1 MHVGIVLFMPWA
13 IGITAWG
20 GFAYLV
26 REWRMLQLTV
36 SLLCLVFLPTLCFLD
51 ESPRWLAVRGQHRRA
66 LRVLQKAA
74 RWNGVALPPTRA
86 LLLLKDRQW
95 DAHTKALTPT
105 TEKGPSEGIWM
116 RPLFSSDML
125 LSSPRTRESHLR
137 PKTPTTGIPGGGA
150 RHKDTHN
157 NTGSYCQTVS
167 HTLHYKVL
175 RHNTRGT
182 IQGARTLHFPR
193 AHKVDQDTRG
203 KHKGS
208 CMHATR
214 APNSIFT
221 VSLHSFIPS
230 LSPRPSTPLDRTPRL
245 RTITLSLYTN
255 YLLVGVVYF
264 GLSLSGGDLSSDPF
278 LYMALTGVVELPA
291 YTLVIP
297 VVARFGRR
305 APVVAFFFVGA
316 VALLALPFVPAGSMV
331 LALIGKMSV
340 ASAFQILDFY
350 CIELF
355 PTEVRTRG
363 LSTAH
368 VMSRVGSTCSPFI
381 TDYLGP
387 LYPWAP
393 SAVFGA
399 ASVVAGLAT
408 LALPETLHVPLP
420 DTVAHLEERQ
430 IRTSGFLRLPV
441 RDPRIPSICV
451 TEVD

>member
-1 MHVGIVLFMPWA
+1 MEVADPKWRTHIGIVLFLPWA
-13 IGITAWG
+13 LGILAWG

-36 SLLCLVFLPTLCFLD
+36 SLLCLVFLPTLWFLD

-74 RWNGVALPPTRA
+74 RWNGVALPPDEEL
-86 LLLLKDRQW
+86 LLLLKDGVK
-95 DAHTKALTPT
+95 DEAM
-105 TEKGPSEGIWM
+105 E
-116 RPLFSSDML
+116 RP
-125 LSSPRTRESHLR
+125 H
-137 PKTPTTGIPGGGA
+137 
-150 RHKDTHN
+150 
-157 NTGSYCQTVS
+157 
-167 HTLHYKVL
+167 
-175 RHNTRGT
+175 
-182 IQGARTLHFPR
+182 QGPR
-193 AHKVDQDTRG
+193 AHSS
-203 KHKGS
+203 KG
-208 CMHATR
+208 AFR
-214 APNSIFT
+214 RRLDEA
-221 VSLHSFIPS
+221 FI
-230 LSPRPSTPLDRTPRL
+230 LFRTPRL

-305 APVVAFFFVGA
+305 APVVAFFFLGA
-316 VALLALPFVPAGSMV
+316 VVLLALPFVPAGTGESMT
-331 LALIGKMSV
+331 LALLGKMSI

-350 CIELF
+350 SSELF

-363 LSTAH
+363 MSTAL
-368 VMSRVGSTCSPFI
+368 VLSRVGSTCSPFI

-408 LALPETLHVPLP
+408 LALPETLYVPLP

-430 IRTSGFLRLPV
+430 IRTSGFLRLPL